1 MGSWWTQGDPRTPW
15 GLGCLKTP
23 RSWWTQGDPG
33 APGVWECPRTPGP
46 GAAFLQDCQ
55 PCCVEA
61 QPRPPWGP
69 WPRPPWGPWVV
80 SALGPGL
87 WLRHRPSWPQPQDM
101 CPAGPP
107 GQSAWQRCADMP
119 PLPSLQGALLASVLG
134 SSRRR
139 PTTRTSSCSLRSLQS
154 PQSPSLYTAF
164 GGFVL
169 CSFYL
174 HVQSFCHETKTSSVP
189 FGLREQPRGAG
200 ESSAITSAALACGVS
215 VDSPVH
221 PGVDVT
227 YKGCVSRFCEAG
239 VVCLWAA
246 WWRGRPSQCPCRH
259 TI

>member
-1 MGSWWTQGDPRTPW
+1 MT
-15 GLGCLKTP
+15 LGWLPAMRIP
-23 RSWWTQGDPG
+23 RSWWTQADAG
-33 APGVWECPRTPGP
+33 APQGLGCPRTPGP

-61 QPRPPWGP
+61 RPRPPWGP
-69 WPRPPWGPWVV
+69 RVV

-87 WLRHRPSWPQPQDM
+87 WLRHRPSWPQPQDT

-107 GQSAWQRCADMP
+107 GQSAWQRWADMP
-119 PLPSLQGALLASVLG
+119 PSRHCREPFSPQCWGAAG
-134 SSRRR
+134 GGPR
-139 PTTRTSSCSLRSLQS
+139 PVRVPAVSGACSLHKALACTRPLVV
-154 PQSPSLYTAF
+154 LYF
-164 GGFVL
+164 PVFICMYRVFVMRQR
-169 CSFYL
+169 L
-174 HVQSFCHETKTSSVP
+174 HVVP

-200 ESSAITSAALACGVS
+200 ELSAITSAALGCGVS

-246 WWRGRPSQCPCRH
+246 WWQGRPSQCLSRH
-259 TI
+259 TV

>member
-107 GQSAWQRCADMP
+107 GQSAWQRWADMP
-119 PLPSLQGALLASVLG
+119 PSRHCREPFSPQCWGAAG
-134 SSRRR
+134 GGPR
-139 PTTRTSSCSLRSLQS
+139 PVRVPAVSGACSL
-154 PQSPSLYTAF
+154 
-164 GGFVL
+164 
-169 CSFYL
+169 
-174 HVQSFCHETKTSSVP
+174 HK
-189 FGLREQPRGAG
+189 
-200 ESSAITSAALACGVS
+200 ALACTRPLVVLYFAVFICMYRVFVMRQRLHLSPLACGSSPGELVGRLRSRRLHSRVGCPWTALCILGWTSLIKGV
-215 VDSPVH
+215 
-221 PGVDVT
+221 
-227 YKGCVSRFCEAG
+227 
-239 VVCLWAA
+239 
-246 WWRGRPSQCPCRH
+246 
-259 TI
+259 

>member
-1 MGSWWTQGDPRTPW
+1 MTLGLLRVWGVQGARWGPSGLGDPGAPRGLGCLRSLMGSWWTQGDPRTPW

-139 PTTRTSSCSLRSLQS
+139 TSCFLS
-154 PQSPSLYTAF
+154 PHCWK
-164 GGFVL
+164 VVMIN
-169 CSFYL
+169 SFSNFRKHL
-174 HVQSFCHETKTSSVP
+174 
-189 FGLREQPRGAG
+189 
-200 ESSAITSAALACGVS
+200 
-215 VDSPVH
+215 
-221 PGVDVT
+221 
-227 YKGCVSRFCEAG
+227 
-239 VVCLWAA
+239 
-246 WWRGRPSQCPCRH
+246 
-259 TI
+259 